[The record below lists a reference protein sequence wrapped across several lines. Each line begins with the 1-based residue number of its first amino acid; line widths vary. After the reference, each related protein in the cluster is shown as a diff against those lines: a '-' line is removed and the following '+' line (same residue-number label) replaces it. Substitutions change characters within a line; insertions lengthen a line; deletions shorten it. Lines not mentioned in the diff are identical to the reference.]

1 MKIDSVAASSALQLP
16 VYRQIYQRYRDS
28 IAAGHLLPGDRVA
41 SVRALA
47 AELNLAR
54 GTVEAAY
61 QMLIAEGYL
70 LPRGPAG
77 TVVSPHLSALP
88 SAGEP
93 PAAAPPLEPL
103 LHNGE
108 RPLPLQ
114 MGLPALDAFPRKAWT
129 RLAGR
134 ALRESGLDGLVY
146 PDARGHG
153 ALRSAIAGYL
163 GVSRGIACSASQVF
177 ICAGYQA
184 CLDLICRSL
193 MRQGD
198 ECWFEDPGY
207 FQARRFL
214 HSAGARLV
222 PVPVDAHGLDVDQGL
237 ERAPQA
243 RFAVVTPTHQSPL
256 GVTLSLP
263 RRQQLLRWAAQ
274 QQSWIIEDD
283 YDSEYRY
290 HGRPIPALKSLDN
303 HGRVLYTGTF
313 SKVLTPGI
321 RLAYLVVPQELV
333 GLFTRM
339 IDTAQNHCPQLW
351 QATAATFIDTG
362 HFAKHLRKMR
372 VLYAQRRAWL
382 VEALHA
388 TLAGQLQVDIQA
400 GGMHV
405 VGRLAE
411 GIDDRQV
418 AYSARLI
425 GLAVQP
431 LSAWYLAAPPQ
442 RALLMGFT
450 NVRDASEAQHLAQR
464 LGEICRDRHVFPAAF
479 ASQPAPAGRS

>member
-1 MKIDSVAASSALQLP
+1 MKTESQAAGVNPQMP
-16 VYRQIYQRYRDS
+16 VYRQIYRRYRDS
-28 IAAGHLLPGDRVA
+28 IAAGHLMPGDRVP

-88 SAGEP
+88 SGRETPIAI
-93 PAAAPPLEPL
+93 APLEPL
-103 LHNGE
+103 LHTGE

-114 MGLPALDAFPRKAWT
+114 MGLPALDAFPRKSWA

-134 ALRESGLDGLVY
+134 ALRESGLDGLIY
-146 PDARGHG
+146 PDARGHE
-153 ALRSAIAGYL
+153 ALRSSIAGYL

-193 MRQGD
+193 MREGD
-198 ECWFEDPGY
+198 TCWFEDPGY

-214 HSAGARLV
+214 ECAGAELV
-222 PVPVDAHGLDVDQGL
+222 PVPVDAQGLDVGKAL
-237 ERAPQA
+237 ELAPHA

-263 RRQQLLRWAAQ
+263 RRQQLLAWAARQ
-274 QQSWIIEDD
+274 KSWIIEDD

-290 HGRPIPALKSLDN
+290 LGRPIPALKSLDT

-333 GLFTRM
+333 GLFSRM
-339 IDTAQNHCPQLW
+339 IDTTQNHCPQLW
-351 QATAATFIDTG
+351 QATAAAFIDTG

-372 VLYAQRRAWL
+372 ALYAQRRAWL
-382 VEALHA
+382 IDALHA
-388 TLAGQLQVDIQA
+388 ELHPLLQVDIQA

-405 VGRLAE
+405 VGRLTAA
-411 GIDDRQV
+411 IDDRQ
-418 AYSARLI
+418 AASRAQTL

-450 NVRDASEAQHLAQR
+450 NVRDEEEARNLAKRVAQA
-464 LGEICRDRHVFPAAF
+464 L
-479 ASQPAPAGRS
+479 APASKHGSDPL